1 MSGGESVKDGV
12 SVEKKFGEEEQTKA
26 SSSFLTLWV
35 GVPKRSDMRQRAKA
49 TRPPNKRRTLVF
61 YR

>member
-35 GVPKRSDMRQRAKA
+35 GFQKEVTCANGQKRHVL
-49 TRPPNKRRTLVF
+49 RTNEEL
-61 YR
+61 